1 MQFLKATEASESDKG
16 KSKMDDV
23 AQTNILFQQAFPLRR
38 YGSVKEM
45 INASVRF
52 IAPRVHK
59 EFTHRR
65 ARSIW
70 EGTARRIDGEEK
82 DAFRQAVIEEDR
94 REQRELRARL
104 AALDARL
111 STVDPEFHGPALA
124 AHREQTRRFSA
135 PVAGLG
141 GIHRTGK

>member
-1 MQFLKATEASESDKG
+1 MQFLKATSASECDKG
-16 KSKMDDV
+16 KCKMDDV

-59 EFTHRR
+59 DFTHRR

-111 STVDPEFHGPALA
+111 AMVDEAFFSEQMAG
-124 AHREQTRRFSA
+124 HREYSSGMGRVHHDRQNHEE
-135 PVAGLG
+135 G
-141 GIHRTGK
+141 

>member
-1 MQFLKATEASESDKG
+1 MQFVKATDTSTCDKG
-16 KSKMDDV
+16 KGKMSDV
-23 AQTNILFQQAFPLRR
+23 AETNLIFQQAFPLRR

-52 IAPRVHK
+52 IAPRVQK

-70 EGTARRIDGEEK
+70 EQTARRIDGEEK
-82 DAFRQAVIEEDR
+82 DALRLAAIEEDR

-104 AALDARL
+104 VALDARL
-111 STVDPEFHGPALA
+111 AMVDEAFHGPQMEAY
-124 AHREQTRRFSA
+124 RQYTS
-135 PVAGLG
+135 GLG
-141 GIHRTGK
+141 GVHHGEEGR

>member
-1 MQFLKATEASESDKG
+1 MQFLKATSSSECDKG
-16 KSKMDDV
+16 KSKMNDV
-23 AQTNILFQQAFPLRR
+23 ADTNFMFQQAFPLRR
-38 YGSVKEM
+38 YGSVKAM

-59 EFTHRR
+59 EFTYRR

-82 DAFRQAVIEEDR
+82 DAIRQAIAIEDR
-94 REQRELRARL
+94 REQQELRTRL

-111 STVDPEFHGPALA
+111 SSADEAFHSPTLEAIRSQA
-124 AHREQTRRFSA
+124 S
-135 PVAGLG
+135 GLG
-141 GIHRTGK
+141 RVHHDGEDR